1 MNAMKTKTL
10 RILRIIWKI
19 LKFLF
24 TAGET
29 FIQEE
34 ATNENVVDNES
45 KVLTLKK
52 KKGDDK

>member
-1 MNAMKTKTL
+1 MKTKTI

-29 FIQEE
+29 FIQEDT
-34 ATNENVVDNES
+34 TNENVVANEP